1 MVACMR
7 CGVHAADY
15 QRLGAAT
22 PCHGWA
28 VVLPARVAALLLL
41 GDGLRRA
48 GGPDA
53 ALGVALQRRRGQL
66 LAPPD

>member
-1 MVACMR
+1 MAACMR

-15 QRLGAAT
+15 QRLGAT
-22 PCHGWA
+22 PCQGWA

-48 GGPDA
+48 GGPDVACGA
-53 ALGVALQRRRGQL
+53 AVQRRRGQL
-66 LAPPD
+66 LAPPE